1 MASRPSRRDD
11 GPRQPSADA
20 SRTQPRLPRDLIER
34 RIPWPRQRHWRPGE
48 PVTLTERGRA
58 VTYRLRG
65 VMRDPDPASD
75 FATVTLERLRV
86 VSLGDDDAG
95 EIDDLFSAAG

>member
-1 MASRPSRRDD
+1 M
-11 GPRQPSADA
+11 
-20 SRTQPRLPRDLIER
+20 PRDLIER
-34 RIPWPRQRHWRPGE
+34 RSPWPRQRHWRPGE
-48 PVTLTERGRA
+48 PLTLTERGRA

-86 VSLGDDDAG
+86 VSLGEEDAAA
-95 EIDDLFSAAG
+95 IDEGLSAAG